1 MKNFSVP
8 TATVRYLDYQ
18 GSNTLEKKV
27 YDLHVQSHVKV
38 IHLFSYLL
46 LTYFGI
52 SLLFNCLRPLSSDV
66 NFLSITALIE
76 WVASIS
82 VDLAGVLTS
91 LGGFRAVSVQ
101 SRGTSKVFSR
111 AVMGLFAIHLS
122 YLILAYTINFSQFN
136 STMNYFLGF
145 NAFLS
150 ITSALLL
157 FTVYLYIGCFF
168 VMKSKQFNSLLEEYI
183 SGKNNVT

>member
-52 SLLFNCLRPLSSDV
+52 SLLFNC
-66 NFLSITALIE
+66 
-76 WVASIS
+76 
-82 VDLAGVLTS
+82 
-91 LGGFRAVSVQ
+91 
-101 SRGTSKVFSR
+101 K
-111 AVMGLFAIHLS
+111 
-122 YLILAYTINFSQFN
+122 
-136 STMNYFLGF
+136 
-145 NAFLS
+145 
-150 ITSALLL
+150 
-157 FTVYLYIGCFF
+157 
-168 VMKSKQFNSLLEEYI
+168 
-183 SGKNNVT
+183 